1 MALSNFSK
9 TKNSITVSLVLYS
22 FICKSLTDIKDRF
35 SGVIQ
40 MTNNIG
46 DNMKL
51 IKCEDVDKKFVTYE
65 CHYDKNDFEDND
77 IEGDILL
84 FFRRT
89 KDTSV
94 FNLKDCVETFLK
106 NNKTDKFFV
115 HGIIIADS
123 KTNSILCYK
132 VIDNNDSF
140 IVDED
145 SCTLNVNMLDVT
157 KEIDFVK
164 EKLKNNSSQ
173 STNNTEKSTNS
184 NVFSIQEKEKKIIDK
199 GVESMV

>member
-1 MALSNFSK
+1 MALSNYSK

-51 IKCEDVDKKFVTYE
+51 IKCEDADKKFVTYE

-199 GVESMV
+199 GVEFMV

>member
-51 IKCEDVDKKFVTYE
+51 IKCEDTDKKFVTYE

-164 EKLKNNSSQ
+164 EKLKNNSLQ